1 MTEREQTQAA
11 LCGRILDTALTLA
24 EERGSWGSLRLH
36 DVADALDIPL
46 AEIHACYAQ
55 QDDLAEAWFDRA
67 DRAALR
73 VREGS
78 DFADLPPAARLER
91 VMLAW
96 LEALQPHRRLTRGM
110 LAYKLEPGHLHLQLP
125 GLARVSRTVQWF
137 REAAQQDS
145 TGLQRIIEETALTL
159 IYLRAF
165 ARWLYDDSPG
175 ARDTHDWLARA
186 LQRHA
191 GCQAQSAVRS
201 SAASDRRA
209 GVPGTEEGRSG
220 SGTAG

>member
-110 LAYKLEPGHLHLQLP
+110 LAYKLEPGHLHLQLQP
-125 GLARVSRTVQWF
+125 LQPQAGQRLVGTVV
-137 REAAQQDS
+137 AV
-145 TGLQRIIEETALTL
+145 QRCVMASKPMGEL
-159 IYLRAF
+159 IPAI
-165 ARWLYDDSPG
+165 
-175 ARDTHDWLARA
+175 
-186 LQRHA
+186 
-191 GCQAQSAVRS
+191 
-201 SAASDRRA
+201 
-209 GVPGTEEGRSG
+209 
-220 SGTAG
+220 